1 MADEQPAS
9 GKASLHRSS
18 VKAGQGSGAHPNV
31 TSIRVREEGVKEAL
45 RQDKGSGAR
54 LLSWSQHSFTNK
66 GDNYVAEVTS
76 VRVKYQVEAQIRD
89 ASYVVKMR
97 RGRPDSHFDDMVF
110 LKEGKFYTVLLPL
123 LNAELTRAGQDSL
136 RVPRCCHSAWED
148 HESQLFLEDLRSRHF
163 KMYDRRKPLTVAH
176 TSLVVRELARLHAAS
191 VLVLANSPKVFPFL
205 SWEMCNY
212 SQQTQKAFEALISG
226 SLGTASELARA
237 AGRMDM
243 QEWFS
248 SLAPRGA
255 DLLSALIHPAPPF
268 DVIGHGDCWVNNLLF
283 REDSR
288 GQPMEVMLVDFQLC
302 RRSSPALDLNYLL
315 FSSLTANERSRCLT
329 RLLDD
334 YYSTFRSV
342 LIAAGRVPP
351 FTVEQFTQEF
361 HNKSM
366 FGLIFGAL
374 AVPAL
379 MCDSRDAQE
388 FSVASDD
395 HTVDYVMKKR
405 ENALRMLS
413 SNPLMQPR
421 LLSLYED
428 VTRHAPDSSRASRDL
443 ECSLGKPATAGTYS
457 LPESH
462 ASA

>member
-1 MADEQPAS
+1 MADEQPAG
-9 GKASLHRSS
+9 GKTSLHSLS
-18 VKAGQGSGAHPNV
+18 VKAGQGGGARSHVAPM
-31 TSIRVREEGVKEAL
+31 RVREEGVERAL
-45 RQDKGSGAR
+45 RQDQGSSAR

-76 VRVKYQVEAQIRD
+76 VRVKYQVKAQIRD

-123 LNAELTRAGQDSL
+123 LNAELTRAGQEPL
-136 RVPRCCHSAWED
+136 RVPRCCHTDWEE
-148 HESQLFLEDLRSRHF
+148 HESQLFLEDLRLRHF

-176 TSLVVRELARLHAAS
+176 ASLTVRELARLHAAS
-191 VLVLANSPKVFPFL
+191 VLLLAKSPKAFPFL

-226 SLGTASELARA
+226 SLDTASELARA

-334 YYSTFRSV
+334 YYSTFRAV
-342 LIAAGRVPP
+342 LIAAGRVPS
-351 FTVEQFTQEF
+351 FTQEQFTQEF

-379 MCDSRDAQE
+379 MCDARDAQE

-405 ENALRMLS
+405 ESALRMLS

-428 VTRHAPDSSRASRDL
+428 VTRHAPASSRAPRDL
-443 ECSLGKPATAGTYS
+443 ECSQGKPATAATYS